1 MDELTGHGSNASDVD
16 EVPETTEDTKIQIQA
31 KTHKG
36 KGRGRVMGKT
46 FNKMMIVKT
55 VTTVKK
61 TMVCNAELCFMSQIH
76 NSFEKF

>member
-1 MDELTGHGSNASDVD
+1 MVAMPAMLMRFLRLQG
-16 EVPETTEDTKIQIQA
+16 IMIQA

-46 FNKMMIVKT
+46 LKKMMIVKT

-61 TMVCNAELCFMSQIH
+61 TMVCNAELYFMSQIH